1 MAEPPIQRH
10 GAPAKKGQP
19 LTKPIP
25 KKNMVK
31 FGFREYEIKWA
42 RAGGNVRADCK
53 TNKGNYSFLKYNDES
68 SLKFA
73 PNVIDGTIPLVV
85 DVPFFMA
92 EGKLTI
98 RVIER
103 AMVNHYLTIIK
114 NAKKGQDNAK

>member
-1 MAEPPIQRH
+1 MTEPPRQIQQK
-10 GAPAKKGQP
+10 PAKKGQP
-19 LTKPIP
+19 LAKPIP

-31 FGFREYEIKWA
+31 FGFREFEIKWE
-42 RAGGNVRADCK
+42 RAMEHVRASCL
-53 TNKGNYSFLKYNDES
+53 TNKGVYSFMKYGGDS

-98 RVIER
+98 RTIER